1 MRFPITVLLACA
13 VFACSAP
20 EKKQRTTLAER
31 IDALMDTMDRF
42 SGVVLVA
49 KEGNPLYHRAFGYSD
64 YRLQVAMDTAAIF
77 ELASVSKQF
86 TAMIIMML
94 ADEGRLTYDDP
105 LARYIGGLPY
115 TGITVRNLLNH
126 TSGLPDYQALMD
138 KEWDKS
144 RAAGNEDIIA
154 YLIRFRPPA
163 LFVPGERYEYSNTG
177 YVLLGTVA
185 EVASGEDFTGLCRRK
200 IFQPLG
206 MVDTDLR
213 TPDEKRSLSRMTRG
227 HIWSDEKR
235 RFVQAD
241 SFPSSDYTLWLGRR
255 EGPGRISSTAS
266 DLLKWDVALN
276 SGQVASEAAFAEAYE
291 PAVLNDGTLS
301 NYGFG
306 WHLDTADSLGRKI
319 WHDGDNPGYRTRN
332 IRYVDAGFDV
342 ILLSNNN
349 RPHLNA
355 LVKAIEAV
363 LGETE

>member
-1 MRFPITVLLACA
+1 MRFTIIALVAFI

-20 EKKQRTTLAER
+20 EKRQDPTLADR
-31 IDALMDTMDRF
+31 IDAVMDTMDRF

-49 KEGNPLYHRAFGYSD
+49 KEGKPLYHRAFGYSD
-64 YRLQVAMDTAAIF
+64 YRLQAAMDTAAIF

-105 LARYIGGLPY
+105 LARYIAGLPY
-115 TGITVRNLLNH
+115 PGITVRHLLNH

-144 RAAGNEDIIA
+144 RAAGKEDIIA
-154 YLIRFRPPA
+154 FLIRFHPEARFA
-163 LFVPGERYEYSNTG
+163 PGEKYEYSNTG
-177 YVLLGTVA
+177 YVLLGTIA
-185 EVASGEDFTGLCRRK
+185 EVASGEDFTELCRRM
-200 IFQPLG
+200 IFEPLG
-206 MVDTDLR
+206 MTDTDLR

-227 HIWSDEKR
+227 HIWSEETQ
-235 RFVQAD
+235 RFIQAD

-255 EGPGRISSTAS
+255 EGPGRISSTAA
-266 DLLKWDVALN
+266 DLLKWDVALR
-276 SGQVASEAAFAEAYE
+276 SGNLASESAFAEAYT

-306 WHLDTADSLGRKI
+306 WHLDSLDSGRKV

-332 IRYVDAGFDV
+332 IRYVEAGYDV
-342 ILLSNNN
+342 ILLSNND

-363 LGETE
+363 LADQE

>member
-1 MRFPITVLLACA
+1 
-13 VFACSAP
+13 
-20 EKKQRTTLAER
+20 
-31 IDALMDTMDRF
+31 
-42 SGVVLVA
+42 
-49 KEGNPLYHRAFGYSD
+49 
-64 YRLQVAMDTAAIF
+64 
-77 ELASVSKQF
+77 
-86 TAMIIMML
+86 
-94 ADEGRLTYDDP
+94 
-105 LARYIGGLPY
+105 
-115 TGITVRNLLNH
+115 
-126 TSGLPDYQALMD
+126 
-138 KEWDKS
+138 
-144 RAAGNEDIIA
+144 
-154 YLIRFRPPA
+154 
-163 LFVPGERYEYSNTG
+163 
-177 YVLLGTVA
+177 VLLGTVA